1 MIAGKLNIL
10 TSFIYLCIIHLNFTL
25 KCTLLQNNLKE
36 EFMIVSM
43 TGYGS
48 VTRHFDLF
56 DITVSIKSV
65 NSKYSDIKIK
75 LPKFLYLREVEFIN
89 IVKNELLRG
98 KIDVIIDVFLRKPI
112 KKARLNTEY
121 FNMYMDVLR
130 EVQIRSEILDDIKIE
145 HILQFE
151 NIIDFV
157 DESDKTEFIDR
168 EVVAVLRECLS
179 EVKRMREIEG
189 KHLQD
194 VITESLKKLQAMND
208 EISNLKDEV
217 YNINLDK
224 YRKRIEELVL
234 KFDEDRIITEAGIIS
249 ERLDISEEVNRINSH
264 IRQVINV
271 INNEFPCG
279 KKLDFFCQELNREF
293 NTIGSKSSQI
303 EVINYVVS
311 AKSEIDKIR
320 EQVQNII

>member
-1 MIAGKLNIL
+1 
-10 TSFIYLCIIHLNFTL
+10 
-25 KCTLLQNNLKE
+25 
-36 EFMIVSM
+36 
-43 TGYGS
+43 
-48 VTRHFDLF
+48 
-56 DITVSIKSV
+56 
-65 NSKYSDIKIK
+65 
-75 LPKFLYLREVEFIN
+75 
-89 IVKNELLRG
+89 
-98 KIDVIIDVFLRKPI
+98 
-112 KKARLNTEY
+112 
-121 FNMYMDVLR
+121 
-130 EVQIRSEILDDIKIE
+130 
-145 HILQFE
+145 
-151 NIIDFV
+151 
-157 DESDKTEFIDR
+157 
-168 EVVAVLRECLS
+168 
-179 EVKRMREIEG
+179 MREIEG

-234 KFDEDRIITEAGIIS
+234 KFDEDRIITEAGIIA